1 MRFWRKANAS
11 AGNVHLGGDA
21 ARLRSIPFTGQKA
34 FLRPTAS
41 DVDRA
46 QEFQHS
52 IYFSETYLHQA
63 IKHLQPKVLLDIGA
77 NIGLSSLSLLQ
88 EFASIEKVI
97 GIEAEAKNY
106 EVLEMNYQLWQKA
119 RPGID
124 FIPIHGVATASSQA
138 SIVAMGSLN
147 ELTGKNSASGTF
159 RFQPVEDQADF
170 QAEKQYPAISIEDLL
185 RQHVAEEA
193 VVCKI
198 DIEGGEA
205 HLLASH
211 TDWLA
216 RVVFLTLEV
225 HDRFHQ
231 NLLDSSRNIVRVL
244 DQFDLAIVPEK
255 DILHCYSRRALKSE
269 SAS

>member
-1 MRFWRKANAS
+1 MRYWRKANAR

-21 ARLRSIPFTGQKA
+21 ARLASIPFTGQQA
-34 FLRPTAS
+34 FLRPSAS

-77 NIGLSSLSLLQ
+77 NIGLSSLSLLK
-88 EFASIEKVI
+88 EFPSIKKVI
-97 GIEAEAKNY
+97 GIEAEAKNF
-106 EVLEMNYQLWQKA
+106 EVLEMNYRLWRKSY
-119 RPGID
+119 PGVD

-138 SIVAMGSLN
+138 SIVELGSLN

-159 RFQPVEDQADF
+159 RFQPVEDQTDL
-170 QAEKQYPAISIEDLL
+170 QAKKDHAAVSISDLFDKYA
-185 RQHVAEEA
+185 VAEA

-198 DIEGGEA
+198 DIEGGES
-205 HLLASH
+205 HLLANH

-231 NLLDSSRNIVRVL
+231 NLIDSSRNIVRVL
-244 DQFDLAIVPEK
+244 DEFDLAIVPEK
-255 DILHCYSRRALKSE
+255 DILHCYSRRALQCE
-269 SAS
+269 RAS